1 MVEPLLRR
9 NNTNMMKFF
18 SVNERLALTMRYS
31 AKGRNFDDLKFSNIM
46 HPVTI
51 KEAVSG
57 TCKTL
62 VYIFYMKVREHRIG
76 YFPTSYVAIF
86 FSSFLKLVHRLFI
99 YFSFGPRLY
108 PH

>member
-31 AKGRNFDDLKFSNIM
+31 AKGRNFEDLKFSNIM

-51 KEAVSG
+51 KEAVCG

-62 VYIFYMKVREHRIG
+62 VYILE
-76 YFPTSYVAIF
+76 TT
-86 FSSFLKLVHRLFI
+86 
-99 YFSFGPRLY
+99 
-108 PH
+108 